1 MFRFENRNYNLFVN
15 KLFWVNI
22 TDGQL
27 TIQKDGKGYMR
38 KSAIEIIDNGKGIMA
53 EGLTITTDA
62 EGLSNLEDGGT
73 SFGEPVFEEFTP
85 NGQWFHL
92 TSLDVYA
99 YE

>member
-1 MFRFENRNYNLFVN
+1 
-15 KLFWVNI
+15 VNI

-62 EGLSNLEDGGT
+62 EGLSNL
-73 SFGEPVFEEFTP
+73 
-85 NGQWFHL
+85 
-92 TSLDVYA
+92 
-99 YE
+99 